1 MSRAY
6 RYLFQ
11 NIQIGPVRLNNRI
24 VFTAHLTNLSEN
36 GLPGERLAYYYRE
49 RARGGAG
56 LIITEEQS
64 VHPTDRAYEKLIEA
78 YREDVIPGYRLITGM
93 VHQYGTKIFA
103 QLNHNGNQGSSIY
116 TGLPLWAP
124 SPVRDPLFREVPK
137 EMDRFDIARLVAG
150 YALAAVHVR
159 EGGFDGLELQA
170 SHSSILRQFLS
181 PLTNHRRDQYGGSLD
196 NRLRLVLEV
205 AAAVRN
211 VVGEQLALG
220 IRLSGDEFTDGG
232 LTLEDTVEIARRL
245 DQAGLF
251 DYINTSV
258 GIATRNLYLVEGSM
272 AMPPGYSVYM
282 SSAIRK
288 AVKIPVVA
296 VGRIKDPVQAEQ
308 ILREGHADLIGM
320 VRAQIADPWL
330 ANKALQGMNDS
341 IRTCLSCNQDCI
353 GRVGLNKT
361 IGCVQNPAV
370 GQEKTRGEGCLQ
382 PAPKSRLVLVAGGG
396 PAGLA
401 AAKTAAL
408 RGHRVILWEKEDVCG
423 GQVRLAARLPYREE
437 FLDLIRNLRH
447 CLEEAGVELRLGC
460 AASPEKILA
469 EKPDAVIVATGSLPQ
484 HPPAL
489 AGGENLY
496 TARQVLEEEPEL
508 GQNVLV
514 VDLQGFY
521 QAAGVA
527 ELLAG
532 RGKRVEIASP
542 NLYVGQ
548 GLGPTLDLEMWY
560 RRAHQLGIT
569 MTPDVTVLAVEGSTV
584 RGVHNYS
591 GREVEWR
598 GVDSV
603 VTAAPNR
610 VNDELYFALKGKVAA
625 LYRIGDCLA
634 PRRVDAAILEG
645 YRVAAGL

>member
-137 EMDRFDIARLVAG
+137 EMDRFDIARLVAS

-181 PLTNHRRDQYGGSLD
+181 PLTNHRRDQYGGSLE

-308 ILREGHADLIGM
+308 ILRDGHADLIGM

>member
-1 MSRAY
+1 M
-6 RYLFQ
+6 
-11 NIQIGPVRLNNRI
+11 
-24 VFTAHLTNLSEN
+24 
-36 GLPGERLAYYYRE
+36 
-49 RARGGAG
+49 
-56 LIITEEQS
+56 
-64 VHPTDRAYEKLIEA
+64 
-78 YREDVIPGYRLITGM
+78 
-93 VHQYGTKIFA
+93 
-103 QLNHNGNQGSSIY
+103 
-116 TGLPLWAP
+116 
-124 SPVRDPLFREVPK
+124 
-137 EMDRFDIARLVAG
+137 
-150 YALAAVHVR
+150 
-159 EGGFDGLELQA
+159 
-170 SHSSILRQFLS
+170 
-181 PLTNHRRDQYGGSLD
+181 
-196 NRLRLVLEV
+196 LEV

-232 LTLEDTVEIARRL
+232 LTQEDTVEIARRL

-532 RGKRVEIASP
+532 RGKRVEIVSP